1 MFLYP
6 FQRCYCVKFLRTI
19 VVINTHHGLN
29 IRKKIKEGK
38 KKSTSTNHAPR
49 QRQSAYSKLWKCIFQ
64 IVHRDRNGEII
75 LGMGGPIFLILP
87 VSFNYKV
94 AFALESST

>member
-64 IVHRDRNGEII
+64 IVHRDRHGGSI
-75 LGMGGPIFLILP
+75 LGMGGPICISNLT
-87 VSFNYKV
+87 SF
-94 AFALESST
+94 F

>member
-1 MFLYP
+1 MALI
-6 FQRCYCVKFLRTI
+6 LE
-19 VVINTHHGLN
+19 
-29 IRKKIKEGK
+29 KKIKEGK

-64 IVHRDRNGEII
+64 IVHRDRHGGSI
-75 LGMGGPIFLILP
+75 LGMGGSIFLILP
-87 VSFNYKV
+87 VSFEYKL